1 MSKPFLDFVEE
12 AKDEAAQRFVDWLQA
27 YVVNMAQGARTAES
41 KDDPS
46 DRLWLGRL
54 APASVAAS
62 SGRDARLERME
73 PCEIGFRLLPRGEG
87 PWQIFVSVVLTLWR
101 RDKDKVWRKLEVE
114 PAKLEI
120 GAAPG
125 PVQTYGREFLT
136 KHLRNAT
143 GISGFSAELQS
154 GSQKDWRGREV
165 VSITFVNT
173 SDEDGCKPF
182 DSRFYEVVMRVE
194 GLATNPF
201 ELETLEESFRFD
213 RRVPAYGINCGVR
226 NDGVRFTT
234 VDTPAFDRTRPLFW
248 SGDVEAPDLK
258 FGNLALDPLPASRK
272 LAEAHAKWGTVYWD
286 RQVLSR
292 RAQAEEWGD
301 EMLRAA
307 LAAADEFDA
316 EQQRIATG
324 LELLSRDERLLQAFK
339 MMNEAMAIVGARKG
353 YEAWRPFQ
361 FGFLLANLAS
371 LVDTSKE
378 PDIVDIVWF
387 ATGGGKT
394 ETYLGLLV
402 TAAFCDR
409 LSGKRAGITA
419 WSRFPLRLLSL
430 QQMQRFADAMA
441 AAEIVRRRHDIGGA
455 VFSVG
460 FLVGDDSTPNKW
472 RRRDQERTARY
483 DPDEKALVERFRM
496 LQVCPFCGNAALKM
510 VFNTA
515 KWTYEH
521 RCGAEGCEWPKEGL
535 PFYIV
540 DEEVYRF
547 LPTVVV
553 GTLDK
558 AALIGLQQAMR
569 GVVAWPRGMCPT
581 QGHGFTYN
589 PSRSSPNGCLVPDCS
604 AQPSALP
611 FRKEMFPPSFRLQDE
626 LHLLRDSLGAVD
638 GHYEAV
644 LDGIQKEMTG
654 RRAKILASSATLS
667 GYDKQSDV
675 LYRRKARL
683 FPQPGPTARDGF
695 WSRPSDRRMRR
706 FLALAPR
713 GATIEFAVD
722 RLMSELQIAVRKL
735 WRTPAELCA
744 ELNIDVR
751 FADFLLE
758 QYGTNVIYG
767 NTLRDL
773 DAVARS
779 ATTQLVGVDGPVRSV
794 SLTGR
799 TQFEQISGILDDLQK
814 LDAKRPFEER
824 IHLITASSMMS
835 HGVDVDRLNVMI
847 VLGLP
852 LTTAEFIQATAR
864 VGRKWPALVLVVHK
878 MGRER
883 DAGVYRLFEKF
894 VEQGDRFV
902 EAIPITKRSRRV
914 LRRTLPGLEGARLLH
929 IHAASAPDRFT
940 TVAHLRQRIAAN
952 QFSDASEAA
961 AINEYLAFDAVTEEQ
976 HQDDVR
982 QDLELYVERVKRPTT
997 EAKEWY
1003 VKTWPKNR
1011 QPMTSLRD
1019 VEEQVPVHLRRD

>member
-1 MSKPFLDFVEE
+1 MNKPFLPFEEE
-12 AKDEAAQRFVDWLQA
+12 ARDEAAQRFVDWLCA
-27 YVVNMAQGARTAES
+27 HVLRTAQGASDSES

-62 SGRDARLERME
+62 SGRDARLERLE
-73 PCEIGFRLLPRGEG
+73 PCEIGFRLLPKQAG
-87 PWQIFVSVVLTLWR
+87 PWRIKVTIDLKLWR
-101 RDKDKVWRKLEVE
+101 KDKDKTWRKVTIPPIAIEVTTT
-114 PAKLEI
+114 
-120 GAAPG
+120 PG
-125 PVQTYGREFLT
+125 PVQSYAKDALT
-136 KHLRNAT
+136 KQLRDAT
-143 GISGFSAELQS
+143 GIQGFSAEIQS
-154 GSQKDWRGREV
+154 GSQKDWRGRDV
-165 VSITFVNT
+165 ATFTYVNT
-173 SDEDGCKPF
+173 SDEDACKPF
-182 DSRFYEVVMRVE
+182 DSRFYEVAMQLE
-194 GLATNPF
+194 ALQTDPF
-201 ELETLEESFRFD
+201 ELDTLEESFRFD
-213 RRVPAYGINCGVR
+213 RRVAGYGINCGLRVEA
-226 NDGVRFTT
+226 GRFTT
-234 VDTPAFDRTRPLFW
+234 VDTP
-248 SGDVEAPDLK
+248 S
-258 FGNLALDPLPASRK
+258 
-272 LAEAHAKWGTVYWD
+272 YD
-286 RQVLSR
+286 RQRPIYWGAESAPPPLDFVSLSR
-292 RAQAEEWGD
+292 DPVPAARELARGHSEWGARNWD
-301 EMLRAA
+301 KAVLDKRASTEGWAADMLRAA
-307 LAAADEFDA
+307 MTAVDDFKEENL
-316 EQQRIATG
+316 RIATG
-324 LELLSRDERLLQAFK
+324 VELLANNERLARAFRL
-339 MMNEAMAIVGARKG
+339 MNESMAIVGARKG
-353 YEAWRPFQ
+353 YDSWRPFQ

-371 LVDTSKE
+371 LVDTAKE

-409 LSGKRAGITA
+409 LNGKRAGVTA

-441 AAEIVRRRHDIGGA
+441 AAELVRRRHSIDGA
-455 VFSVG
+455 AFSVG

-472 RRRDQERTARY
+472 RRKDQDRNARY
-483 DPDEKALVERFRM
+483 DPDEKPLIDRFRM
-496 LQVCPFCGNAALKM
+496 LQACPFCGNPDLKM
-510 VFNTA
+510 AFSTST
-515 KWTYEH
+515 WTYEH
-521 RCGAEGCEWPKEGL
+521 RCGAAGCEWPKPGL

-547 LPTVVV
+547 LPTIVV

-569 GVVAWPRGMCPT
+569 GLVAWPRGMCPT
-581 QGHGFTYN
+581 AGHGFTYN
-589 PSRSSPNGCLVPDCS
+589 PSSASSNGCLVPDCT
-604 AQPSALP
+604 ATPRPLP
-611 FRKEMFPPSFRLQDE
+611 FAKELFAPSFRLQDE

-644 LDGIQKEMTG
+644 LDGIQSELSS

-675 LYRRKARL
+675 LYRRKARV
-683 FPQPGPTARDGF
+683 FPQPGPTPRDGF
-695 WSRPSDRRMRR
+695 WSRPSTTRMRR

-735 WRTPAELCA
+735 WRDPGAICTELA
-744 ELNIDVR
+744 IDAR

-758 QYGTNVIYG
+758 QYGTNVVYG

-773 DAVARS
+773 DAVSRS
-779 ATTQLVGVDGPVRSV
+779 ATTQLVGVEGPVRSV

-799 TQFEQISGILDDLQK
+799 TQFENISGILDDLQK
-814 LDAKRPFEER
+814 LDAKRPFEDR

-864 VGRKWPALVLVVHK
+864 VGRKWPAIVLVVHK

-883 DAGVYRLFEKF
+883 DASVYRLFEKF

-902 EAIPITKRSRRV
+902 EPIPITKRSRRV
-914 LRRTLPGLEGARLLH
+914 LRRTVPGLQAARLLH
-929 IHAASAPDRFT
+929 IHAYSAPDRFT
-940 TVAHLRQRIAAN
+940 TVAHLRQRIAAKK
-952 QFSDASEAA
+952 FSAETEGAALNAYLNFDEITEA
-961 AINEYLAFDAVTEEQ
+961 D
-976 HQDDVR
+976 HRGDV
-982 QDLELYVERVKRPTT
+982 QKDIDSYAERVQRPTT
-997 EAKEWY
+997 EAKDWY
-1003 VKTWPKNR
+1003 VKVWPKNR
-1011 QPMTSLRD
+1011 QPMMSLRD